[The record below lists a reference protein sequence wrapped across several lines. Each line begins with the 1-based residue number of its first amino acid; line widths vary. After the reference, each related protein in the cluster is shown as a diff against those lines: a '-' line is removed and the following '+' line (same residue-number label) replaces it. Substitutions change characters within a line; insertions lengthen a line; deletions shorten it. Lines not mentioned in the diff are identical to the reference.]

1 MQMLGDGSEVNAC
14 CNSVCPRFAL
24 MKPEE
29 QGTQYLYLGG
39 LLTEWP
45 PARALIWTFTRACP
59 TKALKVNLH

>member
-39 LLTEWP
+39 LLTE
-45 PARALIWTFTRACP
+45 
-59 TKALKVNLH
+59 